1 MVTKRSKFLGSGLA
15 TLAITASGFAAPV
28 IAADAPK
35 MEKLTLSK
43 ECSQYSGGLPSF
55 CTVLNSNLPALKA
68 GTKVLYYG
76 PVTSNP
82 AFSSNNVVLDTGDGG
97 TAIDS
102 HKCIH
107 KLAHWRNIVATRWQ
121 SNDEAAV
128 INVIAI
134 SDNQAACAPDGIV
147 EAKDKA

>member
-43 ECSQYSGGLPSF
+43 ECSQYSGDLPSF
-55 CTVLNSNLPALKA
+55 CTVLESNLPALKT

-82 AFSSNNVVLDTGDGG
+82 AFSSNNVVLDTGDGS
-97 TAIDS
+97 TAIGN
-102 HKCIH
+102 CIVDFGAGP
-107 KLAHWRNIVATRWQ
+107 KGICAFYGGSGALAGFSAIVQVTVDAKQIWHWDGSYA
-121 SNDEAAV
+121 
-128 INVIAI
+128 IA
-134 SDNQAACAPDGIV
+134 
-147 EAKDKA
+147 K